1 MWRILKRFLKNKILV
16 DTGALLEYFKLIFGS
31 RYNKLNEKQQ
41 DKFIIFN
48 ELFKARDLFIIPQV
62 LAELYSLLKRDTK
75 YSLSQIKHWLELL
88 EDPYLRLLKELYIP
102 KEEILRE
109 KKYLDFGFTDI
120 ALMKALDND
129 NFLLTTD
136 TKLIIL
142 CRNKGFEAHHI
153 EEIFVF

>member
-1 MWRILKRFLKNKILV
+1 MKRFLKNKILV

-62 LAELYSLLKRDTK
+62 LAELYSLLKRDAK

-88 EDPYLRLLKELYIP
+88 ED
-102 KEEILRE
+102 
-109 KKYLDFGFTDI
+109 
-120 ALMKALDND
+120 
-129 NFLLTTD
+129 
-136 TKLIIL
+136 
-142 CRNKGFEAHHI
+142 HHI